1 MPYRINL
8 HFSVLFSDD
17 RAMIRCFHD
26 CFRLARWVSKC
37 PVENNFQ
44 VLMMSVRDYHAEG
57 VTYGPFLY
65 VFIFIIDFYIENK

>member
-37 PVENNFQ
+37 PVENNLQ
-44 VLMMSVRDYHAEG
+44 VLMVSTPGCHPEG
-57 VTYGPFLY
+57 VNPGPFLCL
-65 VFIFIIDFYIENK
+65 FIFIIVFDIENK